1 LRIFYQRKFSSSLSF
16 RVSQIDVALEDENR
30 VIEKSRTSWED
41 SKRIDKGFTGGSVG
55 SRFESDS
62 NASTTGE
69 DGDETNTNSKN
80 NSRKFDPECYD
91 DRPFYSMLLKV
102 SQLSTH
108 SIPGLMS
115 FRLVV
120 FAYIQPGSVAF
131 RVQVCFVEACQ
142 HRFMAERSVDPNII
156 LYPPPVDSLARINLH
171 VAAYQSLLLY

>member
-1 LRIFYQRKFSSSLSF
+1 
-16 RVSQIDVALEDENR
+16 
-30 VIEKSRTSWED
+30 
-41 SKRIDKGFTGGSVG
+41 
-55 SRFESDS
+55 
-62 NASTTGE
+62 
-69 DGDETNTNSKN
+69 
-80 NSRKFDPECYD
+80 
-91 DRPFYSMLLKV
+91 MLLKV

-120 FAYIQPGSVAF
+120 FAYIQPESVAF